1 MNSDDQIPPSE
12 ADVQAPPQEPESAT
26 ATAPYLA
33 TRGNGFVARLPRAI
47 RDQLNQMMLDGVP
60 YADVIERLGEQGKH
74 LKPDHLYQW
83 KKRGHQDWLVQQDWL
98 AERRARRESAAD
110 LIEDCDATQ
119 VNQSALHLG
128 TLYIFDARRDLRA
141 GSLDNKLGGDS
152 AAFARLLNALSRASR
167 ETLQL
172 QKYREACAKA
182 RAALQPLRDPK
193 RKLTEN
199 ENRSLVLMVDNI
211 LGLPSQDD
219 PSPEALAKEE
229 ASVT

>member
-1 MNSDDQIPPSE
+1 MPCI
-12 ADVQAPPQEPESAT
+12 
-26 ATAPYLA
+26 
-33 TRGNGFVARLPRAI
+33 
-47 RDQLNQMMLDGVP
+47 
-60 YADVIERLGEQGKH
+60 
-74 LKPDHLYQW
+74 
-83 KKRGHQDWLVQQDWL
+83 
-98 AERRARRESAAD
+98 
-110 LIEDCDATQ
+110 
-119 VNQSALHLG
+119 G
-128 TLYIFDARRDLRA
+128 TLYIFDALRDLRA

-199 ENRSLVLMVDNI
+199 ENRSLVLLVDNI

-219 PSPEALAKEE
+219 PSSEALAKEE
-229 ASVT
+229 ASVTEESSSTDQAPSPLRRGRGPG